1 MKRFLKYDTE
11 IVKKEN
17 SPVDWNGLIKEDIGG
32 GGSSVQPDWS
42 QNDST
47 QPDYVKN
54 RPFYMGNLVE
64 TVMLPE
70 TTITITAGNRN
81 LISSSFPYSFELGK
95 TYVIT
100 FDGVDTEYTAYE
112 TEGFVVVGYDYS
124 SVVGGS
130 GYVIMDG
137 NGYIALATLDTS
149 LDGSH
154 TIAIKGYTQEII
166 KIDEKYLPDNL
177 ATKSDVEAAQTTASN
192 AQTTAEGVV
201 ANAPWGATN
210 ATINYNYTEA

>member
-70 TTITITAGNRN
+70 
-81 LISSSFPYSFELGK
+81 
-95 TYVIT
+95 
-100 FDGVDTEYTAYE
+100 
-112 TEGFVVVGYDYS
+112 
-124 SVVGGS
+124 
-130 GYVIMDG
+130 
-137 NGYIALATLDTS
+137 
-149 LDGSH
+149 
-154 TIAIKGYTQEII
+154 
-166 KIDEKYLPDNL
+166 
-177 ATKSDVEAAQTTASN
+177 
-192 AQTTAEGVV
+192 
-201 ANAPWGATN
+201 
-210 ATINYNYTEA
+210 